1 MNPLLIRRRGMI
13 RGAGNGTDLTDYVQN
28 GLVLHMDGIE
38 KGLTPNDYW
47 DSVVGLHRFE
57 NLGATP
63 NKDNY
68 QFGGGNYMTNSSFSD
83 NAPNYN
89 IGTIEVVAESS
100 GSLRIFRPI
109 ISKGLCF
116 YQLSDGILYSCN
128 GGSSPYLIRTQTKAS
143 FSVSKSIRKENGVD
157 MSTNTITYTYLSL
170 NEPKTMNC
178 IGKNGSYT
186 FNGKVFS
193 IRIYNRILN
202 ENEVM
207 QNLAVDNIRF
217 GLGLTLP

>member
-1 MNPLLIRRRGMI
+1 MRRRAMMM

-47 DSVVGLHRFE
+47 DSVVGGHRFE

-68 QFGGGNYMTNSSFSD
+68 QFEGGEYMTNTSFSN
-83 NAPNYN
+83 NAPKYN

-100 GSLRIFRPI
+100 GNLRIFRPI
-109 ISKGLCF
+109 ISSGLCF
-116 YQLSDGILYSCN
+116 YQISGGILYTCN

-143 FSVSKSIRKENGVD
+143 FSVSGSIRKENGVN
-157 MSTNTITYTYLSL
+157 MSTKTGTYLTL
-170 NEPKTMNC
+170 TEPKTKNC
-178 IGKNGSYT
+178 IGTNGST
-186 FNGKVFS
+186 MFKGKVFS

>member
-1 MNPLLIRRRGMI
+1 MMM

-47 DSVVGLHRFE
+47 DSVVGGHRFE

-68 QFGGGNYMTNSSFSD
+68 QFEGDEYMTNSSFSN

-100 GSLRIFRPI
+100 GYLRIFRPI
-109 ISKGLCF
+109 IRTGLCF
-116 YQLSDGILYSCN
+116 YQVSGGILYSCN
-128 GGSSPYLIRTQTKAS
+128 KGSAPYLIRTQTKAS
-143 FSVSKSIRKENGVD
+143 FSVSESIRKENGVN
-157 MSTNTITYTYLSL
+157 MSTKTSTYLTLS
-170 NEPKTMNC
+170 EPTTMNC
-178 IGKNGSYT
+178 IGKNGSGT

>member
-1 MNPLLIRRRGMI
+1 MMM

-47 DSVVGLHRFE
+47 DSVVGGHRFE

-68 QFGGGNYMTNSSFSD
+68 QFEGGEYMTNTSFSN
-83 NAPNYN
+83 NAPKYN

-100 GSLRIFRPI
+100 GNLRIFRPI
-109 ISKGLCF
+109 ISSGLCF
-116 YQLSDGILYSCN
+116 YQISGGILYTCN

-143 FSVSKSIRKENGVD
+143 FSVSGSIRKENGVN
-157 MSTNTITYTYLSL
+157 MSTKTGTYLTL
-170 NEPKTMNC
+170 TEPKTKNC
-178 IGKNGSYT
+178 IGTNGST
-186 FNGKVFS
+186 MFKGKVFS